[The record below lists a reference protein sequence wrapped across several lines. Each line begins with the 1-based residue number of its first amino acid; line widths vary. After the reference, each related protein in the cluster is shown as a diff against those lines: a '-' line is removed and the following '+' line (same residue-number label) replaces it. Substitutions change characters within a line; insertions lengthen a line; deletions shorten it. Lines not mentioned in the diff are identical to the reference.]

1 MSFYAYRLTGDPEA
15 DTKALK
21 AWGLDVTVTAATGGL
36 YVAIDDPY
44 RWDTYMGIRHFAHVG
59 DLVHF
64 CTNVRPPTHIRIAK
78 EITAADAPQDRSE
91 E

>member
-1 MSFYAYRLTGDPEA
+1 MSFYAYRLTGDTEA

-21 AWGLDVTVTAATGGL
+21 AWGLDVTVTTANVGL
-36 YVAIDDPY
+36 AVVIDDPL
-44 RWDTYMGIRHFAHVG
+44 RWGSCSGLRHLARVG

-64 CTNVRPPTHIRIAK
+64 CTNIRTPTHIRIAK
-78 EITAADAPQDRSE
+78 EITADDAPKDGE